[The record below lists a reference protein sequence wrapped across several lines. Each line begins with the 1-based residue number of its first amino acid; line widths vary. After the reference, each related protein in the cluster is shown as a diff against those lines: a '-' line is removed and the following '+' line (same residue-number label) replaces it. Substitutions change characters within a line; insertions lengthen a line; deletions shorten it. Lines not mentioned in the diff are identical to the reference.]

1 MLMKFLRSI
10 SILTLVLAFAVSVSA
25 YQKEPKPAEGQ
36 STETGSQPRLVLES
50 ATHDFGELK
59 SGTPLRY
66 AFKIKNT
73 GKADLVIES
82 VSPG

>member
-1 MLMKFLRSI
+1 MNPLKRVPL
-10 SILTLVLAFAVSVSA
+10 LVLV
-25 YQKEPKPAEGQ
+25 
-36 STETGSQPRLVLES
+36 LVLCATSWAQKKQPNQAGDQPTDYGPMPNLAIES
-50 ATHDFGELK
+50 TTHDFGELK

-73 GKADLVIES
+73 GKVDLVIES

>member
-1 MLMKFLRSI
+1 MNLLKRVPL
-10 SILTLVLAFAVSVSA
+10 LVLV
-25 YQKEPKPAEGQ
+25 
-36 STETGSQPRLVLES
+36 LVLCITSWAQKKQPNQTADQPMDSGPLPNLVIES

-73 GKADLVIES
+73 GKVDLVIES

>member
-1 MLMKFLRSI
+1 MKCCKPIPL
-10 SILTLVLAFAVSVSA
+10 LVLV
-25 YQKEPKPAEGQ
+25 
-36 STETGSQPRLVLES
+36 LVLGVTSWAQKKQPNQTVDQPADSLVPFLVIDS

-73 GKADLVIES
+73 GKADLIIES